1 MIKESH
7 YYYYYTCTR
16 PIPIFWHICVS
27 IPTGFHG
34 AHLCPTAGFQ
44 GERKAENGQKWGKRE
59 EGSSD
64 YPSPPQIP
72 AWMRQWS
79 GRCRCM
85 RGDVVLDINGRQ
97 RGRDIDASGWVT
109 GRQIRLIPSA
119 DELRALW
126 GGHTTVSAIDV
137 RARGSVI
144 LLTDIFQPSNRHLP
158 QKAAFP

>member
-1 MIKESH
+1 MYSSQSH
-7 YYYYYTCTR
+7 
-16 PIPIFWHICVS
+16 FWHICVS

-34 AHLCPTAGFQ
+34 AHLCPPPLDFR
-44 GERKAENGQKWGKRE
+44 GERKAENRQKWGKRE

-64 YPSPPQIP
+64 YPFLPQIP
-72 AWMRQWS
+72 AWVRQWS
-79 GRCRCM
+79 GRRRCM

-119 DELRALW
+119 DELCALQ
-126 GGHTTVSAIDV
+126 GGHTTASAIDV

-158 QKAAFP
+158 QKAASP

>member
-1 MIKESH
+1 
-7 YYYYYTCTR
+7 
-16 PIPIFWHICVS
+16 
-27 IPTGFHG
+27 
-34 AHLCPTAGFQ
+34 
-44 GERKAENGQKWGKRE
+44 
-59 EGSSD
+59 
-64 YPSPPQIP
+64 
-72 AWMRQWS
+72 
-79 GRCRCM
+79 M

-126 GGHTTVSAIDV
+126 GGHTTASAIDV

-158 QKAAFP
+158 QKAASP

>member
-1 MIKESH
+1 
-7 YYYYYTCTR
+7 
-16 PIPIFWHICVS
+16 
-27 IPTGFHG
+27 
-34 AHLCPTAGFQ
+34 
-44 GERKAENGQKWGKRE
+44 
-59 EGSSD
+59 
-64 YPSPPQIP
+64 
-72 AWMRQWS
+72 MRQWS

-119 DELRALW
+119 DELCALQ
-126 GGHTTVSAIDV
+126 GGHTTASAIDV

-158 QKAAFP
+158 QKAVSP